1 MAQPEPPASTQ
12 PKPSQPVIAKAL
24 QPVIPVK
31 PPLTGFAAA
40 VKKALDTWPVP
51 AGKGHQ
57 TAELWLE
64 HKDIAAYYAA
74 RDYAPLWIENNKPV
88 AAVAPIKARIALA
101 SDDALNLAATPQ
113 ADFSGDADHLAAA
126 EIAFS
131 DEIVAYGRQ
140 ASGVRLDP
148 QEINPL
154 IGAKPDV
161 AAPGLILGAVAAAD
175 TDGSAVLQGFNPQQK
190 PYAPCARS

>member
-1 MAQPEPPASTQ
+1 MPT
-12 PKPSQPVIAKAL
+12 
-24 QPVIPVK
+24 
-31 PPLTGFAAA
+31 
-40 VKKALDTWPVP
+40 
-51 AGKGHQ
+51 GKGRQ

-64 HKDIAAYYAA
+64 HKDIADYYAA

-88 AAVAPIKARIALA
+88 AADAPIKARLALA
-101 SDDALNLAATPQ
+101 SDDALNLSAIPQ
-113 ADFSGDADHLAAA
+113 ADFSGDAAAA

-131 DEIVAYGRQ
+131 EEIVAYGRQ

-148 QEINPL
+148 QDINPL

-175 TDGSAVLQGFNPQQK
+175 MDGGTVLQGFNPQQK
-190 PYAPCARS
+190 PYAALREKLIALRHQTDTASDSRDSRRTFSGWV